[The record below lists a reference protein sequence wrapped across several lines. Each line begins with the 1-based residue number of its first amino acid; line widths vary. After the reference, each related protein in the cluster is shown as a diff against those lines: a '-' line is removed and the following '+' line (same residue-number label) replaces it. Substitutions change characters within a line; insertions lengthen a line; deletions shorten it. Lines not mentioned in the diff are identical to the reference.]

1 MITNFDLVL
10 DKFQKALMSSGQK
23 YSSHSIMKDLI
34 LKITL
39 KHDNPYE
46 ILSKSIE
53 NIKPLFTVSTQKKG
67 KRVLQ
72 TPKPILQD
80 EERVA
85 ISANWIVKNSFKHSR
100 SSFVENLLQEVYD
113 SYQNQ
118 GFSKKQQQELNKLV
132 VLNRAA
138 LQK

>member
-39 KHDNPYE
+39 KNDNPYE

>member
-1 MITNFDLVL
+1 MTHF
-10 DKFQKALMSSGQK
+10 
-23 YSSHSIMKDLI
+23 

-39 KHDNPYE
+39 KNDNPYE
-46 ILSKSIE
+46 VLSRSIE
-53 NIKPLFTVSTQKKG
+53 NIKPLFIVSTQKKG

-72 TPKPILQD
+72 TPKPILRD
-80 EERVA
+80 EERIA

-100 SSFVENLLQEVYD
+100 GSFVENLLQEIYD

-132 VLNRAA
+132 VINRAA